1 MNLKRKKRKEIESN
15 EIVMNVEEDN
25 LIREGRLQR
34 EEKRQREFLS
44 RRMVQDIMG
53 EVIKDV
59 ENYRLKEMATNLLDK
74 VVEMA
79 VDMSNV
85 NSMVRLITEY
95 GRETRNKLETELRKQ
110 WMEGVEAI
118 SMILK
123 EGERELRLEYVEM
136 KRNAWKREYYY
147 MQDNIL
153 IRSIKKLDL
162 EEVMVMDV
170 DKVYNQEMDV
180 EDVMY
185 MEPEEGGMEVI

>member
-1 MNLKRKKRKEIESN
+1 M
-15 EIVMNVEEDN
+15 
-25 LIREGRLQR
+25 
-34 EEKRQREFLS
+34 S

-53 EVIKDV
+53 EVIMDV
-59 ENYRLKEMATNLLDK
+59 GRYRLKEMATNLLDK
-74 VVEMA
+74 LVEMA
-79 VDMSNV
+79 VEVSNI
-85 NSMVRLITEY
+85 NSMVRRITQY
-95 GRETRNKLETELRKQ
+95 GPETRNKLETELRKQ
-110 WMEGVEAI
+110 WMEEVEAI